1 MRALIGIWK
10 IWNIGRFMSDS
21 PLQGLWRCR
30 SPPALVLR
38 QLYGRNHCMWSV
50 RQSAAAETPVRNF
63 CCKVI
68 ESKSGLRVYPNLSV
82 AQGMIRNQSM
92 NTASFGDKNSFFFI
106 EKQPDYDCRQLY
118 LNTLTISLSPP
129 TSRLHLFSIPVS
141 EKPHFSMTLPDAGF
155 PVKWSAQMFS
165 KCFSWMQ

>member
-118 LNTLTISLSPP
+118 LNTLTISLSGVWE
-129 TSRLHLFSIPVS
+129 TAFLHDSSRCRISGEMVC
-141 EKPHFSMTLPDAGF
+141 PDVLEMLLVDA
-155 PVKWSAQMFS
+155 VVEHQL
-165 KCFSWMQ
+165 